1 MMRKLRINAP
11 LCRAARGFLDWT
23 AADLARASGVSSRAI
38 SAFERGITTPHDR
51 TLRDLEEA
59 FQKAGIE
66 FFESEGSA
74 FAQGIR
80 WCPLRAVD

>member
-1 MMRKLRINAP
+1 MRIMRINAP

-66 FFESEGSA
+66 FFESEGPA

>member
-38 SAFERGITTPHDR
+38 SAFERSITTPHDR

-66 FFESEGSA
+66 FFESEVPA
-74 FAQGIR
+74 ITQGIR
-80 WCPLRAVD
+80 WYSSKAVR